1 MYTHLGVA
9 TLKTG
14 ERMELGVVM
23 GPDPEWA
30 GRINALLGHK
40 PGEYRYHIGEALL
53 RPLDELETRFYVGHL
68 DGQPIT
74 HVMIVGAR
82 GAGILGHVYTVPEWR
97 RRGAYQALM
106 DVQMRHTAA
115 AGYRILTLGTGYDTP
130 PYWIYYQFGFRSIA
144 PGSGAMRWLATPDA
158 EEQYLAPAP
167 VTVRE
172 LCWSDWGALNVTAM
186 HATSPEDELPR
197 SIVLQ
202 LKGQGNAE
210 GSFAALRQRMERR
223 PGPPPGIQARV
234 LVSAT
239 GAVPGWAILAPDSRW
254 FGDVWVLDVYALPAF
269 WEQAGELLAGLAWPD
284 APVAAYSILPIG
296 PRARLLQS
304 QGFVRLAVL
313 RHWLRLGDEL
323 RDVTIWMR
331 GM

>member
-1 MYTHLGVA
+1 MYTRLGEA
-9 TLKTG
+9 TLKTD
-14 ERMELGVVM
+14 EQIELGVVL
-23 GPDPEWA
+23 GPDADWA
-30 GRINALLGHK
+30 ERINALLSHK
-40 PGEYRYHIGEALL
+40 PSEYRYHIGEALL

-68 DGQPIT
+68 DGRPIT

-97 RRGAYQALM
+97 RRGAYQVLM
-106 DVQMRHTAA
+106 EAQMRDTAA

-130 PYWIYYQFGFRSIA
+130 PYWIYYRFGFRSIA

-167 VTVRE
+167 VLVRE
-172 LCWSDWGALNVTAM
+172 LRWSDWGALNVTAM
-186 HATSPEDELPR
+186 HAPPPDDELPR
-197 SIVLQ
+197 SLVLQ

-223 PGPPPGIQARV
+223 PAPPPGIQARV

-239 GAVPGWAILAPDSRW
+239 GAVPGWAILAPDPRW
-254 FGDVWVLDVYALPAF
+254 FGDVWLLDLYALPAF
-269 WEQAGELLAGLAWPD
+269 WDRAGELVAGFTWPD
-284 APVAAYSILPIG
+284 APVAAYSTNPAG

-304 QGFVRLAVL
+304 LGFVQGSVL
-313 RHWLRLGDEL
+313 PGWLHLGDTR
-323 RDVTIWMR
+323 RDVTMWVR
-331 GM
+331 SR